1 MQEDFHY
8 YATYCAAYL
17 AGYSHEE
24 SQDICY
30 CAQLVDLC
38 STTFLS
44 KIKAPIKAATTQLQ
58 LELMET
64 RTDTSGLQNITRIW
78 SSFHFL
84 PRDLYAVRAKAP
96 KKYLDKYRLICGTN
110 SDLLVETD
118 NSSLEL
124 DFLEASIDYT
134 QAKAQFDKTVAE
146 YNKGNVDQTT
156 FRIEQL
162 KYQYVEAK
170 YTNLKNAYENTK
182 LVAQVSGKVV
192 YVNTD
197 YTTNTNKEIVAG
209 ETIVAIDSED
219 EKYMYLVFDKSLEA
233 QRDSSATPQQFK
245 VGTVLTLSLNPSKED
260 PNPIQFEGV
269 IVGTDQIV
277 KDTGIGYLDSA
288 KYYCKLLS
296 YPDYGFDE
304 SRRIASGTLI
314 RYTYVEDSRQDVLI
328 IPINTCYE
336 YNGKHYVYMLDY
348 NTNLKKE
355 VYVELGLSNDS
366 YVEVVSG
373 LKRGDRIVTN

>member
-1 MQEDFHY
+1 MKKGIILKTLIFVITAVMAAGIAAGCNLFPSEDNIVAPALKTPKPVEYQFYSVVKGDIIKGSSGTGSMTSIY
-8 YATYCAAYL
+8 YYKHAFPTS
-17 AGYSHEE
+17 GG
-24 SQDICY
+24 I
-30 CAQLVDLC
+30 
-38 STTFLS
+38 
-44 KIKAPIKAATTQLQ
+44 IKAVYVSLGQYVNK
-58 LELMET
+58 
-64 RTDTSGLQNITRIW
+64 G
-78 SSFHFL
+78 
-84 PRDLYAVRAKAP
+84 
-96 KKYLDKYRLICGTN
+96 
-110 SDLLVETD
+110 DLLVETD

-124 DFLEASIDYT
+124 DFLEASIEYT
-134 QAKAQFDKTVAE
+134 QAKATFDNMVAE
-146 YNKGNVDQTT
+146 YNKGNIDQTA

-162 KYQYVEAK
+162 KYQYIEAK

-233 QRDSSATPQQFK
+233 QKDSSATPQQFK
-245 VGTVLTLSLNPSKED
+245 VGTVLTLSLNPTKED

-296 YPDYGFDE
+296 YPDYGSDE

>member
-1 MQEDFHY
+1 MKK
-8 YATYCAAYL
+8 
-17 AGYSHEE
+17 
-24 SQDICY
+24 
-30 CAQLVDLC
+30 
-38 STTFLS
+38 
-44 KIKAPIKAATTQLQ
+44 KIL
-58 LELMET
+58 
-64 RTDTSGLQNITRIW
+64 
-78 SSFHFL
+78 F
-84 PRDLYAVRAKAP
+84 
-96 KKYLDKYRLICGTN
+96 RLICVLIVAVMASAIFASCGLFPSENNIEAPALKTPKPVEYKFYSVAKGNIVKGSSGTGSMTSIYYYKHAFPSSGGVIRAIYVSLGQYVN
-110 SDLLVETD
+110 KGDLLVETD

-124 DFLEASIDYT
+124 DFLEASIEYT
-134 QAKAQFDKTVAE
+134 EAKDKFDTITAQ
-146 YNKGNVDQTT
+146 YNRGEVDQTS

-192 YVNTD
+192 YINTE

-209 ETIVAIDSED
+209 ETIVAIDSEE

-233 QRDSSATPQQFK
+233 QKDSSATPQQFK
-245 VGTVLTLSLNPSKED
+245 VGTVLTLSLNPTKAD

-269 IVGTDQIV
+269 IVGTDQII
-277 KDTGIGYLDSA
+277 KNTGIGYLDTA
-288 KYYCKLLS
+288 KYYCKLTS

-304 SRRIASGTLI
+304 SRKITSGTLI
-314 RYTYVEDSRQDVLI
+314 RYTYVEDSREDVLI

-348 NTNLKKE
+348 STNLKKE

-366 YVEVVSG
+366 YVEVISG
-373 LKRGDRIVTN
+373 LRRGDRIVTN